1 MSETDDGGEGRLE
14 RAGRALEDLV
24 LILLLS
30 AMILLATA
38 QIVLRNAFDF
48 SFIWADEVL
57 KLMVLWVAL
66 FGAVAASRADKH
78 ISIDVIS
85 RFLSPG
91 IRLVSEMLVNAF
103 TAAVCL
109 LLAWHAGRF
118 VYAAWEFGDELVGG
132 LPAWWF
138 QIVMPVAFG
147 LMGWRYLL
155 FTGARALRLARRLRF
170 TDAR

>member
-1 MSETDDGGEGRLE
+1 MIGEASAPSGRVEKL
-14 RAGRALEDLV
+14 GRALEDLV
-24 LILLLS
+24 LIILLS
-30 AMILLATA
+30 AMILLATT
-38 QIVLRNAFDF
+38 QIVLRNGFDF

-85 RFLSPG
+85 RFLSPSV
-91 IRLVSEMLVNAF
+91 RLISEVIVNAF
-103 TAAVCL
+103 TAGVCF

-132 LPAWWF
+132 LPAWYF
-138 QIVMPVAFG
+138 QIVMPIAFG

-155 FTGARALRLARRLRF
+155 FTGSRMLRLIRRAR
-170 TDAR
+170 